1 MGSQVVAIVPARYES
16 TRLPGKP
23 LALIDG
29 KPMIQHVYERTR
41 AVDLVD
47 RVLVATDDTRIA
59 DVVRGFSGEV
69 AMTSAAHQSGTD
81 RIAEVASTLD
91 AEIVVN
97 VQGDLPFLDARS
109 LDAAIALMREDTML
123 PMATVK
129 TPIRELVEMRNP
141 NVVKVVTDRDGYAL
155 YFSRSPLPYWRTPG
169 AAAGGPAAGGPA
181 AGGPADGVIGYK
193 HIGLYAYRR
202 DFLLTFARLAP
213 TPLERAEMLEQLRA
227 LEWGF
232 RIRVAETSAAGVEV
246 DTPED
251 LERARALAVG

>member
-129 TPIRELVEMRNP
+129 TPIRELAEMRNP

-169 AAAGGPAAGGPA
+169 AAAGGPAV
-181 AGGPADGVIGYK
+181 GGPADGIIGYK

>member
-1 MGSQVVAIVPARYES
+1 MGSHVVAIVPARYES

-29 KPMIQHVYERTR
+29 KPMIRHVYERTR
-41 AVDLVD
+41 AVDLVE
-47 RVLVATDDTRIA
+47 RVLVATDDARIA
-59 DVVRGFSGEV
+59 DVVRGFGGDV
-69 AMTSAAHQSGTD
+69 VMTSAAHQSGTD
-81 RIAEVASTLD
+81 RIAEVAAGLD

-97 VQGDLPFLDARS
+97 VQGDLPFLDADT
-109 LDAAIALMREDTML
+109 LGAAIGLLRDEATL

-129 TPIRELVEMRNP
+129 TPISDPAEMANP

-155 YFSRSPLPYWRTPG
+155 YFSRSPLPYRR
-169 AAAGGPAAGGPA
+169 
-181 AGGPADGVIGYK
+181 GPADGVLAYK

-202 DFLLTFARLAP
+202 EFLLTFARLAP

-232 RIRVAETSAAGVEV
+232 RIRVAETPTAGVEV

-251 LERARALAVG
+251 LERARAVAAG

>member
-29 KPMIQHVYERTR
+29 KPMIRHVYERTR
-41 AVDLVD
+41 AVELVE

-59 DVVRGFSGEV
+59 DVVRGFGGDV
-69 AMTSAAHQSGTD
+69 VMTSAAHQSGTD
-81 RIAEVASTLD
+81 RIAEVAAALD

-97 VQGDLPFLDARS
+97 VQGDLPFLDART
-109 LDAAIALMREDTML
+109 LGAAIALLREDAAL

-129 TPIRELVEMRNP
+129 TPIHDAAELANP
-141 NVVKVVTDRDGYAL
+141 NVVKVVTDRDGDAL
-155 YFSRSPLPYWRTPG
+155 YFSRSPLPYWRAPAG
-169 AAAGGPAAGGPA
+169 NAAADDVLA
-181 AGGPADGVIGYK
+181 YK

-202 DFLLTFARLAP
+202 EFLLTFARLAP

-232 RIRVAETSAAGVEV
+232 RIRVAETATAGVEV

-251 LERARALAVG
+251 LERARALAAG

>member
-1 MGSQVVAIVPARYES
+1 MGLRVVAIVPARYES

-41 AVDLVD
+41 AVQLIDH
-47 RVLVATDDTRIA
+47 VLVATDDARIA
-59 DVVRGFSGEV
+59 AAVREFGGAV
-69 AMTSAAHQSGTD
+69 AMTSPTHESGTD
-81 RIAEVASTLD
+81 RIAEVASGLD

-97 VQGDLPFLDARS
+97 VQGDLPFLDAPTVG
-109 LDAAIALMREDTML
+109 AAIALLRADAAL

-129 TPIRELVEMRNP
+129 TPVREAVEMDNP

-155 YFSRSPLPYWRTPG
+155 YFSRSPLPYWRS
-169 AAAGGPAAGGPA
+169 PAE
-181 AGGPADGVIGYK
+181 GVRGYK

-213 TPLERAEMLEQLRA
+213 TPLERAEKLEQLRA

-232 RIRVAETSAAGVEV
+232 RIKVAETSGGVGIEV

-251 LERARALAVG
+251 LERARALAAG